1 MELPTILIIANAV
14 SSAQEAAELCAQHTQ
29 DDTTA
34 NYHFAKA
41 HGHLTWKV
49 FDPQKTTTTQVKV
62 TGLANYDMLVVIDRD
77 EFETLSHQKIGAG
90 AKLKMPI
97 IWTGTH
103 IHQDE
108 WERFEAWI
116 KKPDALAA
124 MHAARDFRPSTT
136 E

>member
-34 NYHFAKA
+34 KYHFAKA
-41 HGHLTWKV
+41 HGHLVWKV
-49 FDPQKTTTTQVKV
+49 FDPQRQATTRVTV
-62 TGLANYDMLVVIDRD
+62 TGLTKYDMLVVIDRN
-77 EFETLSHQKIGAG
+77 EFETLSHQKIGAD

-108 WERFEAWI
+108 WEQFEAWI
-116 KKPDALAA
+116 KQPYALAA
-124 MHAARDFRPSTT
+124 MHAARDFR
-136 E
+136 